1 MRQNKVNTV
10 ERNMIPASA
19 FLLVALELRRE
30 KENMRTVHFA
40 CVLNSK
46 ADSEKKI
53 RYWVK
58 KASPS
63 LYSHHREANGK
74 FYTHQV

>member
-30 KENMRTVHFA
+30 KENMKTVHFA
-40 CVLNSK
+40 CVLKQQSG
-46 ADSEKKI
+46 
-53 RYWVK
+53 
-58 KASPS
+58 
-63 LYSHHREANGK
+63 L
-74 FYTHQV
+74 